1 MGENESQT
9 RVLEGVVWLLSVI
22 KMKYLCL
29 GFLDFIR
36 CQCGCP
42 WNPALLLELI
52 IRKLLCSIIQCILSI
67 VHYLHLI
74 FKFIFYL
81 NVYLHVCMRI
91 RYIQMHT
98 ANRRG
103 YQSSWS
109 WSFRLLWTA
118 LCGCWESGRLWSP
131 GRAISILNHWPILP
145 LFIVL
150 STLSLFFLMETQISW
165 GLLERCV
172 SQEAIVF
179 WSQWWFNFT
188 DMDLALWP
196 TT

>member
-1 MGENESQT
+1 MNYNGLIREELMGENESQT

-22 KMKYLCL
+22 KRKYLCL

-67 VHYLHLI
+67 VHYSHLI

-109 WSFRLLWTA
+109 WSYRLLQIDNVGDQTWTWV
-118 LCGCWESGRLWSP
+118 LCK
-131 GRAISILNHWPILP
+131 
-145 LFIVL
+145 
-150 STLSLFFLMETQISW
+150 
-165 GLLERCV
+165 
-172 SQEAIVF
+172 
-179 WSQWWFNFT
+179 NFKCF
-188 DMDLALWP
+188 
-196 TT
+196 

>member
-1 MGENESQT
+1 VPCTVQSGGLNFILKHILGLCRDYYSLFRFSPFLKE
-9 RVLEGVVWLLSVI
+9 VVE
-22 KMKYLCL
+22 C
-29 GFLDFIR
+29 
-36 CQCGCP
+36 
-42 WNPALLLELI
+42 
-52 IRKLLCSIIQCILSI
+52 
-67 VHYLHLI
+67 VHP
-74 FKFIFYL
+74 
-81 NVYLHVCMRI
+81 CMHACVWWGPRE
-91 RYIQMHT
+91 
-98 ANRRG
+98 ARRG